1 LSTNVNF
8 ELLPEPA
15 KYKPFCGG
23 RYDAK
28 PNLFRLGKDFGNG
41 SSDQRVLQIDSQFD
55 EYRQRKLDTCTT
67 NYGDYVG
74 ELMSIEDACAVN
86 KALSDIAC
94 MEYPEYFE
102 RLTNEKEW
110 LLRCRLSGDTL
121 SFSNENV
128 YTGATS
134 FGAAV
139 GTTYRSGLD
148 ALACQFQEDICVL
161 KIDDS
166 VDRLVAAH
174 LCFPNRWSAPQKIGK
189 SFMEIHQPVA
199 GFEAANPNAFNLIRA
214 MLGNTTY
221 VRFAWGLS
229 NDIALD
235 HHPEK
240 FAGFLFKD
248 EEDPLFIRVERQVL
262 VGLAQNNLLL
272 FFIRTYYEDCHK
284 NYFLKEFAEPLA
296 NALLSMSHDLM
307 LYKDLSESRNKIVDW
322 LKKPH

>member
-1 LSTNVNF
+1 MSTKVNSG
-8 ELLPEPA
+8 LLPEPA

-41 SSDQRVLQIDSQFD
+41 ASDQRVLQIDNQFD
-55 EYRQRKLDTCTT
+55 EYRQRKLATRKT
-67 NYGDYVG
+67 NYQDYIG
-74 ELMSIEDACAVN
+74 EIMSIEDERAVN
-86 KALSDIAC
+86 TALSDIARR
-94 MEYPEYFE
+94 EYPEYFE
-102 RLTNEKEW
+102 KLTKENEW
-110 LLRCRLSGDTL
+110 LLRCRLSGETL
-121 SFSNENV
+121 CFSNENT

-134 FGAAV
+134 IDAAV

-161 KIDDS
+161 KIDDT

-174 LCFPNRWSAPQKIGK
+174 LCFPNRWSAPQKIGR

-199 GFEAANPNAFNLIRA
+199 GFEEANPNAFSLIRA
-214 MLGNTTY
+214 MLGNTAY

-229 NDIALD
+229 NDIVLD

-240 FAGFLFKD
+240 FAGFHFKD
-248 EEDPLFIRVERQVL
+248 EEDPLFVRVERQVL
-262 VGLAQNNLLL
+262 VGIAQNNLLL
-272 FFIRTYYEDCHK
+272 FFIRTYYEDCREK
-284 NYFLKEFAEPLA
+284 FFLKEFSSQLA
-296 NALLSMSHDLM
+296 NSLLTMSQELL
-307 LYKDLSESRNKIVDW
+307 LYKDLSESRNKIVEW